1 MSNIELTHDIMRKLT
16 AALGKV
22 DSGNLRHFERINLV
36 AEAFGWK
43 GDALMHYLKNAKV
56 SKVPV
61 ADENRKRTIGGV
73 IDMFFGESAAARMG
87 YIAERAAVLSE
98 NYGVSVY
105 GADDFWSLR
114 DKAKSVGLVILS
126 LKTLDDWKRI
136 VKLARLGN
144 RVLVDVNS
152 GAFNTV
158 YKTLPNLGASA
169 NDMALIASLVTV
181 SETVGDDQKPYSIFE
196 HLSPF
201 GKDVD
206 VVDDSQKL
214 KSNFEH
220 YYSEKMQEKRC
231 LTSL

>member
-43 GDALMHYLKNAKV
+43 GDALMHYLKNDRI
-56 SKVPV
+56 SKAPV
-61 ADENRKRTIGGV
+61 ADEYGKRTIGGV
-73 IDMFFGESAAARMG
+73 IDLFFGESVATRLGYIGRRAAA
-87 YIAERAAVLSE
+87 LSE
-98 NYGVSVY
+98 SHGVPVY

-114 DKAKSVGLVILS
+114 DKAKPVGIVIFS
-126 LKTLDDWKRI
+126 LRTLDNWNRI

-144 RVLVDVNS
+144 RVLVDITS
-152 GAFNTV
+152 GTFNTV
-158 YKTLPNLGASA
+158 YKALPNLGASA

-181 SETVGDDQKPYSIFE
+181 FETVGDDRNPYSIFE

-206 VVDDSQKL
+206 VVDDSQKM

-220 YYSEKMQEKRC
+220 YYSKKMQEKR
-231 LTSL
+231 